1 MQLVAKS
8 EKELQ
13 DIAPKIIEYAGNIK
27 VWLLE
32 GQLGAGKTTLV
43 KNIGSHLQVLDNM
56 SSPTYS
62 IVNEYGTMVG
72 NLVYHIDCYRLKNAA
87 EALDIG
93 IEEYLYSDNYC
104 FIEWPD
110 KIMNLLPDNYLT
122 IAIEVGV
129 DESRTFNLKK
139 V

>member
-13 DIAPKIIEYAGNIK
+13 DIAHEIIQYAGDVK

-43 KNIGSHLQVLDNM
+43 KNIGFNLQVLDNM

-62 IVNEYGTMVG
+62 IVNEYETMAG
-72 NLVYHIDCYRLKNAA
+72 NLVYHIDCYRLKNEA

-93 IEEYLYSDNYC
+93 IEEYLYADSYC